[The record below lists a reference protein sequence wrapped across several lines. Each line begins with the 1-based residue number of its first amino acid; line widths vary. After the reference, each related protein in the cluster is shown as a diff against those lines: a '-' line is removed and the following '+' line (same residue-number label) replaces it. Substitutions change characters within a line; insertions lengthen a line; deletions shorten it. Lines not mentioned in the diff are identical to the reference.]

1 MDFFSIPIFAAFV
14 ATSPAATSSPIQ
26 VEEGT
31 KQPLTRSNSFY
42 GPTGLISIPT
52 AYTVRRNEAR
62 VGAAFGKN
70 ERGPSA
76 NYGLLDFIEVGGAF
90 IDRDGLR
97 DKAIANAKVTIVPSN
112 FRYFEL
118 GIGVIDAAD
127 AIDQTFYFVASADLV
142 LPRVSSPGD
151 GSLPIGF
158 KVHAGAGTGL
168 FRERLFGGGELMFGN
183 RFSVLAEYD
192 SRNFNAALK
201 YTPNDNLSLQL
212 GVRDSALYFGM
223 TSNVRF

>member
-1 MDFFSIPIFAAFV
+1 MDLMSLPIFAAFIV
-14 ATSPAATSSPIQ
+14 SGTAAESPNVQ

-31 KQPLTRSNSFY
+31 KQPLTRTNSMY

-62 VGAAFGKN
+62 VGASFSKN

-76 NYGLLDFIEVGGAF
+76 NYGILDFIEVGGAF
-90 IDRDGLR
+90 IDRDGAR
-97 DKAIANAKVTIVPSN
+97 DKAIANAKVTIVPAN

-142 LPRVSSPGD
+142 TPRVEAPD

-158 KVHAGAGTGL
+158 KVHAGAGTGM
-168 FRERLFGGGELMFGN
+168 FRERLFGGGELLFGN
-183 RFSVLAEYD
+183 RFSVLAEWD
-192 SRNFNAALK
+192 TRNVNAALK
-201 YTPNDNLSLQL
+201 YTPNDSLSLQL
-212 GVRDSALYFGM
+212 GVRDNSLFFGM
-223 TSNVRF
+223 TSQVRF